1 MLRIEKN
8 SSKIVEAER
17 FRTLSVEGI
26 EVDRGQLECFVIDK
40 TRKIEIEISN
50 WLGNTIVL

>member
-50 WLGNTIVL
+50 